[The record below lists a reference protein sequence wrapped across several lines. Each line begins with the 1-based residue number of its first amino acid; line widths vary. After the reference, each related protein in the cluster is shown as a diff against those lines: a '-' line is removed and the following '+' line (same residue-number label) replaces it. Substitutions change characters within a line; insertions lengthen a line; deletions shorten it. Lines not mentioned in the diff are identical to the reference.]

1 MEKLYILIM
10 CTGLAVAGYF
20 GYQWWQGSQ
29 SVETISIEESETE
42 APAETS
48 TAEAEEAPIE
58 EPDSTDTTEEET
70 VPVMSDEVTGYE
82 QGEEMARLEIP
93 KIENAYQTF
102 WGADDATLKQGVGMY
117 VSEWTTT
124 PDQKRHTVLSGHR
137 DTVFTEL
144 GELETGDMLTLEY
157 EGKRY
162 EYEIS
167 ETWITDK
174 DDRTVIVD
182 KESPTLTLTT
192 CYPLDYLGNAPDRY
206 IIQADLVSVSE

>member
-1 MEKLYILIM
+1 MEKLYIFIM
-10 CTGLAVAGYF
+10 CAGLAVAGYF

-42 APAETS
+42 APAEANM
-48 TAEAEEAPIE
+48 AEAEETQAE
-58 EPDSTDTTEEET
+58 DTGSSEPEKQET
-70 VPVMSDEVTGYE
+70 VPVMSDEVTGYD

-93 KIENAYQTF
+93 KIENAYKTF

-144 GELETGDMLTLEY
+144 GELETGDMLALEY
-157 EGKRY
+157 DGKRY

-167 ETWITDK
+167 KTWITDK

-182 KESPTLTLTT
+182 KETPTLTLTT

-206 IIQADLVSVSE
+206 IIQAELVSVSE